1 MDGKSGYFLAGEVT
15 KSSPVR
21 YRERLSK
28 MQISRALRPM
38 LCCQYSQRSTGTRVN
53 PDTGW
58 IREDVEIFKSGKKKL
73 RIQKTKKDRCYVDV
87 ASTDFQLCR
96 YNNLPSESAEQ
107 NGQTPRHKRQER

>member
-1 MDGKSGYFLAGEVT
+1 MDGKSGYFLAGEIT

-28 MQISRALRPM
+28 MQISRALRAM

-58 IREDVEIFKSGKKKL
+58 IREVRGNF
-73 RIQKTKKDRCYVDV
+73 
-87 ASTDFQLCR
+87 
-96 YNNLPSESAEQ
+96 
-107 NGQTPRHKRQER
+107 